1 MGCGSYRLRER
12 ADVLSPGPLHHEQG
26 GLFVKKFHILCL
38 RSDRIGDMLV
48 STPVLHRLR
57 VLYPDAVLDVIA
69 RPLGAVA
76 LEGNPDVD
84 HVFVYDKKHLR
95 CLFTLLPHL
104 RERHD
109 MVVSFNDRSRTL
121 RILSFLARGDRKG
134 ALNKGR
140 LAPWSGSESD
150 GTHYSAVMLRELEA
164 EFSLPHDEHPDIS
177 IRFSLPEEVEKAVR
191 ESFPPVPGLRRVGIF
206 IGNIKK
212 TGLRWPIEKFVE
224 LTRVLLEKNADL
236 DVWIVAGESDV
247 PLLEAYR
254 DMEHP
259 RLHRFIGKKSLQYTA
274 AFLKTCDAFVTCTS
288 SPQHLAGAMKVPTV
302 SITYPWSE
310 TLWTPRGPLNFSAV
324 SEVNDDVRDI
334 PVRTVYETLN
344 RTLQGTLSPWEE
356 KV

>member
-1 MGCGSYRLRER
+1 MTEEENRTRTPEAANAAANHAQEQNAAPDLGKFQSVDALMR
-12 ADVLSPGPLHHEQG
+12 A
-26 GLFVKKFHILCL
+26 
-38 RSDRIGDMLV
+38 
-48 STPVLHRLR
+48 
-57 VLYPDAVLDVIA
+57 Y
-69 RPLGAVA
+69 
-76 LEGNPDVD
+76 
-84 HVFVYDKKHLR
+84 
-95 CLFTLLPHL
+95 
-104 RERHD
+104 
-109 MVVSFNDRSRTL
+109 
-121 RILSFLARGDRKG
+121 
-134 ALNKGR
+134 
-140 LAPWSGSESD
+140 
-150 GTHYSAVMLRELEA
+150 RELEA

-191 ESFPPVPGLRRVGIF
+191 ESFPPGPGLRRVGIF

-212 TGLRWPIEKFVE
+212 TGLRRKKKKFVE